1 MVAVIIV
8 KSVSG
13 EKLIALD
20 WVQVTRQ
27 INVKSPTTSG
37 KVHMRSLWLML
48 RRLRLVPSTRPE
60 RKDAGERCGDDVTLA
75 VSCRPQWEIRMLTH
89 SL

>member
-1 MVAVIIV
+1 MVAVILV

-27 INVKSPTTSG
+27 INVKSATTSG
-37 KVHMRSLWLML
+37 KVHMKSHY
-48 RRLRLVPSTRPE
+48 
-60 RKDAGERCGDDVTLA
+60 G
-75 VSCRPQWEIRMLTH
+75 
-89 SL
+89 